1 MEIQLDLKCN
11 ENITTLTQI
20 DASSDECNA
29 YFKYESVAGCSYVTM
44 RPLWRLM
51 DRISILN
58 GTILIALGLVMVFAG
73 KGVVVWTLGVTL
85 TVLLTAIIF
94 DIAINVLPRATT
106 VADGILLALVC
117 VMIFALSIFLSWG
130 LTMIF
135 EAVVPLVV
143 SAFLF
148 VLVSEGTMMLTP

>member
-1 MEIQLDLKCN
+1 
-11 ENITTLTQI
+11 
-20 DASSDECNA
+20 
-29 YFKYESVAGCSYVTM
+29 
-44 RPLWRLM
+44 M

-73 KGVVVWTLGVTL
+73 RAVVVWTLGVTL

-148 VLVSEGTMMLTP
+148 VLVSEGTMMLTPQIEQAYQIGV